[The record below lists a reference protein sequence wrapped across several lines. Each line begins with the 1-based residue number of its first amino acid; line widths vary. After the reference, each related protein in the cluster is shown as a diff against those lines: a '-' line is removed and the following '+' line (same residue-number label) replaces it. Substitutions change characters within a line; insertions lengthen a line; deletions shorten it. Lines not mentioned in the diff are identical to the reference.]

1 MGHAYDRQ
9 YLSIMKQV
17 ATKHRLELQEGIYCG
32 LGASRVEIARFLTDS
47 FHRSQVDLVM
57 KPSLRSICSD
67 NSAAMPWVSAIV
79 SSEPL
84 NHSSL
89 SGMSIVHEVTLAAH
103 CGFRTL
109 GLALITNE
117 CLSAYDA
124 TVEAVHEDVIR
135 VSELKANELQ
145 QLVLDFVGILKAN
158 QV

>member
-9 YLSIMKQV
+9 YLAIMKQV
-17 ATKHRLELQEGIYCG
+17 ASKHHLELQEGIYCG
-32 LGASRVEIARFLTDS
+32 LGASRLEIIRCLIES

-57 KPSLRSICSD
+57 KPSLRSTCSD
-67 NSAAMPWVSAIV
+67 NSAVMPWVSDRLECA
-79 SSEPL
+79 SMTHGFLP
-84 NHSSL
+84 
-89 SGMSIVHEVTLAAH
+89 GMSIAHEVTLAAH

-117 CLSAYDA
+117 CLSSYDA